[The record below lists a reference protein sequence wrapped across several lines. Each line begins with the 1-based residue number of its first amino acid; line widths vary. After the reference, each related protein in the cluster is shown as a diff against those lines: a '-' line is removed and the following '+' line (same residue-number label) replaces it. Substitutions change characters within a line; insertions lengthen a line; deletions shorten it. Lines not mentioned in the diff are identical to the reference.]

1 MTELDCQQIVEYF
14 RRCYQ
19 AADGLWFMKVE
30 EKNGFDSALDVDHE
44 VWKVMP
50 KIQARM
56 IKSMLKLNNG
66 ADDLLKGLTTKLELE
81 GFKFKAE
88 KNRSGFKITITD
100 CPWHNLM
107 TKSGREKLSGT
118 VGSTICGTEYQV
130 WVSEFGEALHFKL
143 ESQKCNGSECCTLV
157 FERNRSSLIEE
168 QPETVRKK
176 E

>member
-1 MTELDCQQIVEYF
+1 MTELDCQQTIEYF

-19 AADGLWFMKVE
+19 AVDGLWFMKVE
-30 EKNGFDSALDVDHE
+30 EKIGFDSALDIDHE

-66 ADDLLKGLTTKLELE
+66 EDPLFRGLTTKLGLE

-88 KNRSGFKITITD
+88 KNRNGFRITITD

-107 TKSGREKLSGT
+107 IKSGREKLSGI
-118 VGSTICGTEYQV
+118 VGSTICGTEYPV
-130 WVSEFGEALHFKL
+130 WVSEFGGIMQFKL
-143 ESQKCNGSECCTLV
+143 KSQKCKESKYCILD
-157 FERNRSSLIEE
+157 F
-168 QPETVRKK
+168 KK
-176 E
+176 KPI

>member
-1 MTELDCQQIVEYF
+1 MIELDCQQTIEYF

-19 AADGLWFMKVE
+19 AVDGLWFMKVE
-30 EKNGFDSALDVDHE
+30 EKIGFDSALDVDHE

-66 ADDLLKGLTTKLELE
+66 ADALFKGLTTKLELE

-88 KNRSGFKITITD
+88 KNRNGFRITITD

-107 TKSGREKLSGT
+107 TKSGREKLSGI

-130 WVSEFGEALHFKL
+130 WVSEFGDAMHFKL
-143 ESQKCNGSECCTLV
+143 ESQKCKESKHCILD
-157 FERNRSSLIEE
+157 FERKPI
-168 QPETVRKK
+168 
-176 E
+176 

>member
-1 MTELDCQQIVEYF
+1 MTELGCQQIIEYF

-19 AADGLWFMKVE
+19 AVDGLWFMKVE
-30 EKNGFDSALDVDHE
+30 EKIGFDSALDVDHE

-66 ADDLLKGLTTKLELE
+66 ADALFKGLTTKLELE

-88 KNRSGFKITITD
+88 KNRNGFRIKITD

-107 TKSGREKLSGT
+107 IKSGREKLSGI
-118 VGSTICGTEYQV
+118 VGTTICGTEYQL
-130 WVSEFGEALHFKL
+130 WVSEFGEAMHFKL
-143 ESQKCNGSECCTLV
+143 ETQKCKNSAYCTLD
-157 FERNRSSLIEE
+157 FE
-168 QPETVRKK
+168 KK
-176 E
+176 TI